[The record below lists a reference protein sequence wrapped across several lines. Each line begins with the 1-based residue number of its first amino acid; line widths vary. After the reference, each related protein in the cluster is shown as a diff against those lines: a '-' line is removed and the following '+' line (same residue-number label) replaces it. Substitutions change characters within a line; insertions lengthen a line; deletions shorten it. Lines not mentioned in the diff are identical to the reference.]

1 MSRLFHTAWAVWIA
15 GLGMRCMTRTD
26 ILIRNLSV
34 RTRPLWH
41 DCLEKQIDFGTSRPV
56 PSLTP
61 DRPRRMVLADP
72 CLECQVEPASA
83 SSGRIRIKA
92 AKPALWVRLELEGHR
107 AVFSDNFFHLRP
119 GHEELIGYEIQ
130 RDTPS
135 DPDLLRIR
143 ASSLFH
149 SY

>member
-1 MSRLFHTAWAVWIA
+1 
-15 GLGMRCMTRTD
+15 
-26 ILIRNLSV
+26 
-34 RTRPLWH
+34 
-41 DCLEKQIDFGTSRPV
+41 
-56 PSLTP
+56 
-61 DRPRRMVLADP
+61 MVLADP
-72 CLECQVEPASA
+72 CLECQVEPVSA
-83 SSGRIRIKA
+83 RSGQIRIKA
-92 AKPALWVRLELEGHR
+92 VKPALWVRLELEGHR